1 MQTNDIRLIVMDM
14 DGTLLNSAGQVSPGN
29 REALQ
34 SARDAG
40 IHLAI
45 GSGRSPGD
53 IAAFA
58 VENGLNDCALLSLN
72 GGYCQL
78 TPNAPAFANHTFS
91 DETVELLQSL
101 LRPTQTTYGFFA
113 QNAVAVFENG
123 ATVNENLWFSHME
136 GPYAPVLLRGEDGF
150 QSMRLT
156 CHGVNKLMC
165 AASTQQA
172 MDEVLHRLQPL
183 DDLDL
188 FMSWPLNLEIMPK
201 GIGKGLAVR
210 ELAEHLGL
218 SASQVMALGDYD
230 NDLSM
235 MEYAGWSVAMG
246 NACETL
252 RLAARY
258 STLSNDEDG
267 VAYAIRQY
275 ALKNA
280 D

>member
-14 DGTLLNSAGQVSPGN
+14 DGTLLNSDGQISPGN
-29 REALQ
+29 REALLL
-34 SARDAG
+34 ARDQG

-45 GSGRSPGD
+45 GSGRTPGD

-72 GGYCQL
+72 GGYCQMS
-78 TPNAPAFANHTFS
+78 PDAPAFANHTFS
-91 DETVELLQSL
+91 NETVDVLQSI

-113 QNAVAVFENG
+113 QNAVNIFENG
-123 ATVNENLWFSHME
+123 ATVNENFWFSHME
-136 GPYAPVLLRGEDGF
+136 GPYAPRLLRGEEGF
-150 QSMRLT
+150 QFMLHN

-165 AASTQQA
+165 TASTQQA
-172 MDEVLHRLQPL
+172 MDEVLHWLKPL
-183 DDLDL
+183 TGLDL
-188 FMSWPLNLEIMPK
+188 FMSWPLNLEIMPHS
-201 GIGKGLAVR
+201 IGKGLAVR

-218 SASQVMALGDYD
+218 NASQVMALGDYD

-246 NACETL
+246 NACKAI
-252 RLAARY
+252 RQAARY

-267 VAYAIRQY
+267 VACAIRRY
-275 ALKNA
+275 ALKNV

>member
-1 MQTNDIRLIVMDM
+1 MQTTDIRLIVMDM
-14 DGTLLNSAGQVSPGN
+14 DGTLLNSHGQISPGN
-29 REALQ
+29 RDALLA
-34 SARDAG
+34 AREKG

-58 VENGLNDCALLSLN
+58 SENGLNDCALLSLN
-72 GGYCQL
+72 GAYCQL
-78 TPNAPAFANHTFS
+78 APNAPAFANHTLP
-91 DETVELLQSL
+91 DETAEMLQSI
-101 LRPTQTTYGFFA
+101 LRPTKTTYGFFA
-113 QNAVAVFENG
+113 QNTVSIFENG
-123 ATVNENLWFSHME
+123 ATVNENFWFSHME
-136 GPYAPVLLRGEDGF
+136 GPYAPVLLRGEEGF
-150 QSMRLT
+150 QSMLHN

-165 AASTQQA
+165 AASTQHA
-172 MDEVLHRLQPL
+172 MDDVLYQLQTL
-183 DDLDL
+183 DSLDL
-188 FMSWPLNLEIMPK
+188 FMSWPLNLEIMPR
-201 GIGKGLAVR
+201 GIGKGLAVQ

-218 SASQVMALGDYD
+218 NASQVMTIGDYD

-235 MEYAGWSVAMG
+235 IEYAGWSVAMG
-246 NACETL
+246 NACDSI
-252 RLAARY
+252 RRAAKY